1 MSEKSS
7 FFEKFSRTNFR
18 RNFSSRPFS
27 AVKAPN
33 EPAGEVFYSCEDEE
47 SGERIIKM
55 LCRFDQDDKRC

>member
-33 EPAGEVFYSCEDEE
+33 EPAEEVFYSRDDGE
-47 SGERIIKM
+47 SGERIVKM
-55 LCRFDQDDKRC
+55 LCRLNQGDKRC